1 MERERTQVLNHLA
14 HCAECREIAAFT
26 LPAESAVAERDRL
39 EAGRRWSPWLVLRWG
54 AMAAVLGAL
63 AIVVVLHPRLWKGH
77 PELSQR
83 THPEVPAVS
92 SSAPQS
98 VAPTPSAQSSSITA
112 KAQGH
117 TEARESSNELTAT
130 GNASRSRRELGLN
143 DRAARAQAKQQTR
156 LMAESRPPAV
166 FRTEGAPAA
175 SVEQKKGE
183 EGPEIATEAA
193 PASPP
198 LPAAAPAAP
207 VTSEEVTKASA
218 DSQVGRESLRI
229 TRQNVAVA
237 GGNAGASPAQAASV
251 QVAPRAPAQAPVR
264 LAAQAPTLEMR
275 ASSKGLGF
283 AMRPPAALWSVSA
296 EGKVQHST
304 DGGKTFKPVEVAHGI
319 KFGAIATLGNDVW
332 AGGEGGALYHSADGG
347 ATWNRTGISSQ
358 GNAVTES
365 ITAIQLHDPQN
376 LTITTTSGTKWV
388 TADGGQNWRKQS

>member
-1 MERERTQVLNHLA
+1 M
-14 HCAECREIAAFT
+14 
-26 LPAESAVAERDRL
+26 
-39 EAGRRWSPWLVLRWG
+39 
-54 AMAAVLGAL
+54 
-63 AIVVVLHPRLWKGH
+63 
-77 PELSQR
+77 
-83 THPEVPAVS
+83 
-92 SSAPQS
+92 
-98 VAPTPSAQSSSITA
+98 
-112 KAQGH
+112 
-117 TEARESSNELTAT
+117 
-130 GNASRSRRELGLN
+130 
-143 DRAARAQAKQQTR
+143 
-156 LMAESRPPAV
+156 
-166 FRTEGAPAA
+166 
-175 SVEQKKGE
+175 
-183 EGPEIATEAA
+183 
-193 PASPP
+193 
-198 LPAAAPAAP
+198 
-207 VTSEEVTKASA
+207 
-218 DSQVGRESLRI
+218 
-229 TRQNVAVA
+229 
-237 GGNAGASPAQAASV
+237 